1 MPAIEMIPAM
11 PWIVDLVVLAAL
23 WGGSFLLMRLGA
35 LEFGPIG
42 TAFLRVLIAAA
53 ILTAVLALRRQLG
66 VLRRHL
72 GPSLFVGVLNS
83 GIPFALFSFA
93 VLSISTGLTSILNAT
108 APMWGALVASLWLGE
123 RLAPLRIVGLV
134 IGAGGVALLSWDKVA
149 LRDGQAAWAI
159 AAVLGATLCY
169 GIAASFTKRFLTGVP
184 PMVTAAGSQLG
195 ATLGLV
201 IPAWIWMPR
210 LLGDGAPGAS
220 AWGAIVLLAC
230 LCTALAYILYF
241 RLIERAGPQ
250 RALTVTFLVP
260 VFGVAYGALI
270 LGEVV
275 EPRAL
280 VAAAVVLVGTA
291 LALGVLRWPRAADTT
306 AVQPVNRP

>member
-1 MPAIEMIPAM
+1 
-11 PWIVDLVVLAAL
+11 
-23 WGGSFLLMRLGA
+23 
-35 LEFGPIG
+35 
-42 TAFLRVLIAAA
+42 
-53 ILTAVLALRRQLG
+53 VLALRRQLG

-210 LLGDGAPGAS
+210 LVGDGAPGAS

>member
-1 MPAIEMIPAM
+1 M
-11 PWIVDLVVLAAL
+11 PWIADLVVLAAL

-53 ILTAVLALRRQLG
+53 ILGVLLVLRRQGG

-72 GPSLFVGVLNS
+72 LPALVVGVLNS

-108 APMWGALVASLWLGE
+108 APMWGALVASVWLRE
-123 RLAPLRIVGLV
+123 RLAPSRIVGLL

-149 LRDGQAAWAI
+149 LRGGQAGWAI
-159 AAVLGATLCY
+159 AAALAATLCY

-184 PMVTAAGSQLG
+184 PMVTATGSQLG
-195 ATLGLV
+195 AALGLA
-201 IPAWIWMPR
+201 IPAWFFLPP
-210 LLGDGAPGAS
+210 LVGAGAPGAR
-220 AWGAIVLLAC
+220 AWAAVVLLAC

-260 VFGVAYGALI
+260 VFGVAYGVLF
-270 LGEVV
+270 LGEAV
-275 EPRAL
+275 EPRVL
-280 VAAAVVLVGTA
+280 VAAAIVLVGTA
-291 LALGVLRWPRAADTT
+291 LALGALRWPRSAAS
-306 AVQPVNRP
+306 AARQPS